1 MSRASVS
8 AKVEVRM
15 CPRCA
20 RGFTLL
26 EVLVA
31 LLLLALAMVA
41 LVRSVGQEA
50 TALGQQRD
58 AMLAQWVAAN
68 QLAELRL
75 QRDLPDSGKA
85 QGRSRMGDRDWRW
98 QLEARATDVPGL
110 LQVELR
116 VYPDNGDAAMP
127 SASLLGFYQR

>member
-1 MSRASVS
+1 
-8 AKVEVRM
+8 M